1 MSDLQLRIRAAR
13 EDDAAAVAAIYR
25 PYVRDTAV
33 SFEVEPPSPAVMA
46 QRIQSTVETHPW
58 LIAENGVREIVGYVY
73 AGKHRERPAYRW
85 SVDTTIYIDQT
96 RRRAGIGSMLYDR
109 LLRVLRRQ
117 GFRSAFAEIV
127 CPIRAVYVSTRRWG
141 LKRLA
146 FIAMS
151 ASSSVSGTTSAIG
164 GWAWLPVS
172 PQRLSRSHSRPSR
185 RFRTSLRC
193 REGLS
198 CLIVVSAEGLEPST
212 P

>member
-13 EDDAAAVAAIYR
+13 EDDAAAIAAIYR

-58 LIAENGVREIVGYVY
+58 LIAENGVGEIVGYVY

-96 RRRAGIGSMLYDR
+96 RRRAGIGSMLYDT

-127 CPIRAVYVSTRRWG
+127 LPNSGSVRLHEAMGFEAVGVHRDVGFKLGQWHDIGYWRLGLASGLAPTPEPIPFA
-141 LKRLA
+141 A
-146 FIAMS
+146 FQALPDFVAMS
-151 ASSSVSGTTSAIG
+151 
-164 GWAWLPVS
+164 
-172 PQRLSRSHSRPSR
+172 
-185 RFRTSLRC
+185 
-193 REGLS
+193 
-198 CLIVVSAEGLEPST
+198 
-212 P
+212 

>member
-33 SFEVEPPSPAVMA
+33 SFEVEPPSPSVMA

-85 SVDTTIYIDQT
+85 SVDTTIYIDKT
-96 RRRAGIGSMLYDR
+96 RRRAGIGSMLYDT

-127 CPIRAVYVSTRRWG
+127 LPNSGSVRLHEAMGFEAVGVHRDVGFKLGQWHDIGYWRLGLASGLAPTPEPIPLAAVQALPDFV
-141 LKRLA
+141 
-146 FIAMS
+146 AM
-151 ASSSVSGTTSAIG
+151 
-164 GWAWLPVS
+164 L
-172 PQRLSRSHSRPSR
+172 
-185 RFRTSLRC
+185 
-193 REGLS
+193 
-198 CLIVVSAEGLEPST
+198 
-212 P
+212 